1 MVNTLR
7 SIWATL
13 IVLFVA
19 AIPVEF
25 YLAGHGAMEGA
36 HAADKSVA
44 VMKTAWDPHISF
56 GTLMLLVSLL
66 ILLLALAAQLPRP
79 VLGITAGLFVSM
91 VVQFLLPLL
100 NDSASTRWIAA
111 LHAVNALLV
120 TGLAFMLLVRA
131 RPYLPIGRSTHTG
144 DAAGSPESVHHV

>member
-1 MVNTLR
+1 MVNALR
-7 SIWATL
+7 SIWAVL
-13 IVLFVA
+13 VVLFVV

-36 HAADKSVA
+36 HAADKSVTI
-44 VMKTAWDPHISF
+44 MKTAWDPHTGL

-66 ILLLALAAQLPRP
+66 ILLVALAARLPRP

-91 VVQFLLPLL
+91 VVQFVLPLL

-111 LHAVNALLV
+111 LHAVTALIV
-120 TGLAFMLLVRA
+120 TGLAFMLLARA
-131 RPYLPIGRSTHTG
+131 RPYLPIGRSTREGAET
-144 DAAGSPESVHHV
+144 ATTTTTPVR